1 MSSPTDQELAD
12 ALIDWADAFPIET
25 STYQQYWDALKSD
38 NAEFFHRFDAD
49 KDSLILGQAYTD
61 AMARADD
68 DGVFRKPL
76 FLPYSAP
83 MRRTATADP
92 AQIDAMLTMLEAEA
106 PAALAGE
113 DEQEREE
120 WLWNQVNLLT
130 YEITAEAWTDELVQR
145 LFELAERLGMTGKE
159 LIAYPVRPLQVDPR
173 T

>member
-25 STYQQYWDALKSD
+25 STYQQYWDALKGD
-38 NAEFFHRFDAD
+38 NAEFFRRFDAD
-49 KDSLILGQAYTD
+49 RESVTLGQAYTD

-76 FLPYSAP
+76 FLPYGAP

-92 AQIDAMLTMLEAEA
+92 AQIDAMLSMLEAEA

-120 WLWNQVNLLT
+120 WLWNQVYLLS

-145 LFELAERLGMTGKE
+145 LLDLANRLGLTGEE
-159 LIAYPVRPLQVDPR
+159 LVAHPVKPFLA
-173 T
+173 